1 MEDEETFGLWEGQC
15 QACDVWGPVND
26 LMLCEECDV
35 KIQRDLIR
43 ARDWDYVAA
52 ALLQR
57 QERFVRWMQEHPG
70 EPLTDKDIA
79 EDLLTLGRFRFGWT
93 NR

>member
-1 MEDEETFGLWEGQC
+1 MDTEQQRYLEAIERRPRTVEEAMTVYGVDDPE
-15 QACDVWGPVND
+15 
-26 LMLCEECDV
+26 M
-35 KIQRDLIR
+35 
-43 ARDWDYVAA
+43 AA
-52 ALLQR
+52 DLLQR
-57 QERFVRWMQEHPG
+57 QERFVRWIQEHPG

>member
-1 MEDEETFGLWEGQC
+1 MDTEQQNYLEAIERRPRTIEEAMTVYGVDDPE
-15 QACDVWGPVND
+15 
-26 LMLCEECDV
+26 
-35 KIQRDLIR
+35 
-43 ARDWDYVAA
+43 VAVD
-52 ALLQR
+52 LLQR
-57 QERFVRWMQEHPG
+57 QERFVCWIQEHPG

>member
-1 MEDEETFGLWEGQC
+1 MDTDQQNYLDAIERRPRTVEEAMTVYGVDDPE
-15 QACDVWGPVND
+15 
-26 LMLCEECDV
+26 
-35 KIQRDLIR
+35 
-43 ARDWDYVAA
+43 VAA
-52 ALLQR
+52 DLLQR
-57 QERFVRWMQEHPG
+57 QERFVRWIQDHPG

>member
-1 MEDEETFGLWEGQC
+1 MDTEQQRYLEAIERRPRTVEEAMTVYGIDDPE
-15 QACDVWGPVND
+15 
-26 LMLCEECDV
+26 
-35 KIQRDLIR
+35 
-43 ARDWDYVAA
+43 VAA
-52 ALLQR
+52 DLLQR
-57 QERFVRWMQEHPG
+57 QERFVHWMQDHPG

>member
-1 MEDEETFGLWEGQC
+1 MDTKQQNYLEAIERRPRTVEEAMTVYGVDDPE
-15 QACDVWGPVND
+15 
-26 LMLCEECDV
+26 
-35 KIQRDLIR
+35 
-43 ARDWDYVAA
+43 VAA
-52 ALLQR
+52 DLLQT
-57 QERFVRWMQEHPG
+57 QERFVRWIQEHPG

>member
-1 MEDEETFGLWEGQC
+1 MDTDQQNYLDAIERRPRTIEEAMTVYGVDDPE
-15 QACDVWGPVND
+15 
-26 LMLCEECDV
+26 
-35 KIQRDLIR
+35 
-43 ARDWDYVAA
+43 VAA
-52 ALLQR
+52 DLLQR
-57 QERFVRWMQEHPG
+57 QERFVRWIQEHPG

>member
-1 MEDEETFGLWEGQC
+1 MDTERQDYLEAIERRPRTIEEAMTVYGV
-15 QACDVWGPVND
+15 DD
-26 LMLCEECDV
+26 L
-35 KIQRDLIR
+35 K
-43 ARDWDYVAA
+43 VATDS
-52 ALLQR
+52 LQR
-57 QERFVRWMQEHPG
+57 QERFVRWIQDHPG

>member
-1 MEDEETFGLWEGQC
+1 MDTEQQNYLEAIERRPRTVEEAMTVYGVDDPE
-15 QACDVWGPVND
+15 
-26 LMLCEECDV
+26 
-35 KIQRDLIR
+35 
-43 ARDWDYVAA
+43 VAA
-52 ALLQR
+52 DLLQR

-79 EDLLTLGRFRFGWT
+79 EDMLTLGRFRFGWT

>member
-1 MEDEETFGLWEGQC
+1 MDTEQQRYLEAIERRPRTIEEAMTVYGVDDPQ
-15 QACDVWGPVND
+15 
-26 LMLCEECDV
+26 
-35 KIQRDLIR
+35 
-43 ARDWDYVAA
+43 VAA
-52 ALLQR
+52 DLLQR

>member
-1 MEDEETFGLWEGQC
+1 MDTKQQRYLEAIERRPRTVEEAMTVYEV
-15 QACDVWGPVND
+15 DDP
-26 LMLCEECDV
+26 E
-35 KIQRDLIR
+35 
-43 ARDWDYVAA
+43 VASD
-52 ALLQR
+52 LLQR

-70 EPLTDKDIA
+70 KPLTDKDIA